1 MATYTLIHR
10 SGNREEVP
18 FLLVGDKE
26 YVSAHISRREFGQ
39 RDGSYAVVIFDPL
52 KHLFEAAREKVGRP
66 ILISSGYRSAEY
78 QRKLYEEDVRQNGG
92 RPSGK
97 VAKPGNSPHEL
108 GAAMDLI
115 IPAGWTAEEL
125 AKLFRDTS
133 VALGF
138 PVARTGWKR
147 YLGQG
152 FIHVDLAPMLFKP
165 YTDVPNPRPQLWIPG
180 LVW

>member
-1 MATYTLIHR
+1 MATYTLIYR

-18 FLLVGDKE
+18 FLVRGGRE
-26 YVSAHISRREFGQ
+26 YVSPHISREEI
-39 RDGSYAVVIFDPL
+39 DTEPAPKPMIFDPL
-52 KHLFEAAREKVGRP
+52 IYLFETVREKVGRP
-66 ILISSGYRSAEY
+66 IVISSGYRSPEY
-78 QRKLYEEDVRQNGG
+78 QRKLYEDDIRKNGG
-92 RPSGK
+92 RPSGR